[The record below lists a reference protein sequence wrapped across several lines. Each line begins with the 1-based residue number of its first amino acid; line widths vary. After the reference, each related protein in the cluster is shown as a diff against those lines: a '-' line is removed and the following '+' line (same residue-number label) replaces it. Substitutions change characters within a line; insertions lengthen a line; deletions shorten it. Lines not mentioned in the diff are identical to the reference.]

1 MSLSQHPGACVAWP
15 GSWHNSLDKQVW
27 GEGGVLDCCW
37 EACVSGHEEMDCV
50 PVCVLMGVRACVC
63 VCVGGEHRIR
73 KGNLFGPNLP
83 FFKSL
88 KVCF

>member
-37 EACVSGHEEMDCV
+37 EACVSGREEMDCV
-50 PVCVLMGVRACVC
+50 PVCVLMRVRACVC
-63 VCVGGEHRIR
+63 VWRRGGGTGSEKVIS
-73 KGNLFGPNLP
+73 LDLICP
-83 FFKSL
+83 FSNP
-88 KVCF
+88 